1 MSDEKKVLIDVDI
14 KATEALRELAELRI
28 KADELKKAQKEL
40 DTTTEEGR
48 TQYEALGQQI
58 KAINSVANE
67 RQKTIQSEIKKQNE
81 QAGSLKQLKSE
92 LSLMKAQY
100 EKMSEAERNTARGR
114 ELQKSISETSAK
126 KCFIKSFSVRILLQS
141 QLRHISFRRVDSSAH

>member
-14 KATEALRELAELRI
+14 KATAALKELAELRI
-28 KADELKKAQKEL
+28 KADELRKAQKEL

-58 KAINSVANE
+58 KAINAAANE
-67 RQKTIQSEIKKQNE
+67 LQKTIQSEIKKQNE

-100 EKMSEAERNTARGR
+100 EKMSEAERNTVRWH
-114 ELQKSISETSAK
+114 ELCGIFEPDFFVTIPIQKNST
-126 KCFIKSFSVRILLQS
+126 F
-141 QLRHISFRRVDSSAH
+141 AH

>member
-14 KATEALRELAELRI
+14 KATAALKELTELRI
-28 KADELKKAQKEL
+28 KADELRKSQKEL

-58 KAINSVANE
+58 KAINTAANE
-67 RQKTIQSEIKKQNE
+67 RQKTIQNEIKKQNE

-100 EKMSEAERNTARGR
+100 EKRSEAERNTARGH
-114 ELQKSISETSAK
+114 ELCRIFEPDFFVTIPIQKNST
-126 KCFIKSFSVRILLQS
+126 F
-141 QLRHISFRRVDSSAH
+141 AH